1 MRSPFPGMNPYLED
15 PGLWPDVHH
24 ELISEIRAALNVQ
37 LRPNYFARVEERV
50 YLSDE
55 NDPTRAVVIPD
66 VRVTH
71 REQDVHPPRRS
82 SRDSSAAILDGV
94 QPLEVTTLVDE
105 EIHESLLQV
114 IDRKDRSVVAVI
126 EVLSPSNKTKGSPG
140 RQSYLDKRLDVMRSP
155 AHLIEIDLLRAGQRI
170 FVREDLPPHD
180 YLVHVSRV
188 RDQGRRRATV
198 WPIPLNRRLPSI
210 PVPLRHGDPD
220 ASIDLQSILATAFE
234 RGAYDLDM
242 DYTNIPGPPI
252 ADELAGWVRQVAA
265 SAVQLE

>member
-1 MRSPFPGMNPYLED
+1 MDPYLED

-55 NDPTRAVVIPD
+55 NDPTRTVVIPD

-71 REQDVHPPRRS
+71 QRRNIRQPAPAAGQTETAVLEQ
-82 SRDSSAAILDGV
+82 V
-94 QPLEVTTLVDE
+94 QPLEVTTFLEE

-126 EVLSPSNKTKGSPG
+126 EVLSPANKTPGSPG
-140 RQSYLDKRLDVMRSP
+140 RQSYLEKRLDVMRSP
-155 AHLIEIDLLRAGQRI
+155 AHLIEIDLLRAGARI
-170 FVREDLPPHD
+170 FVQEKLPPHD

-188 RDQGRRRATV
+188 KDNGRRRATV
-198 WPIPLNRRLPSI
+198 WPIPLASRLPAI
-210 PVPLRHGDPD
+210 PVPLRHNDPD
-220 ASIDLQSILATAFE
+220 ASIDLQAVLATAFE
-234 RGAYDLDM
+234 RGAYDLDL
-242 DYTNIPGPPI
+242 DYSKEPVPPVTG
-252 ADELAGWVRQVAA
+252 ERAGWVRQVAA
-265 SAVQLE
+265 AANQPV